1 MKYVKTLLAVA
12 ALAASVGAHAT
23 GSILVSE
30 PGGDGFNIETGI
42 LNGSSFTIQSLTFD
56 FTGMLGDDGEQLL
69 IDGNPL
75 SISTPA
81 GTTASFFGA
90 NSSVFGFNFTGFD
103 TFKVVTFK
111 WDPDTV
117 INSSYGATGFDFIN
131 ATVTAVTSGGTFT
144 GKFAQVLG
152 TQDVVASLSPVPE
165 PSTWAMMILG
175 FAGVGFMA
183 YRRRTNAT
191 LAT

>member
-1 MKYVKTLLAVA
+1 MKHVKTLLAAA
-12 ALAASVGAHAT
+12 ALAASAGAHAT
-23 GSILVSE
+23 GSILVTE
-30 PGGDGFNIETGI
+30 PGSDAFNIETGI

-56 FTGMLGDDGEQLL
+56 FTGILGNDGEQLL
-69 IDGNPL
+69 IDGSPL

-111 WDPDTV
+111 WDPDTLLDS
-117 INSSYGATGFDFIN
+117 NYGATGLDFLN

-152 TQDVVASLSPVPE
+152 TPDVVASLSPVPE
-165 PSTWAMMILG
+165 PSTWAMFAVGLG
-175 FAGVGFMA
+175 LAGA
-183 YRRRTNAT
+183 AAARRHGKQQG
-191 LAT
+191 

>member
-1 MKYVKTLLAVA
+1 MKHVKTLLAVA

-56 FTGMLGDDGEQLL
+56 FTGILGDDGEQLL
-69 IDGNPL
+69 IDGSPL

-81 GTTASFFGA
+81 GTTANFFGA

-111 WDPDTV
+111 WDPDTLL
-117 INSSYGATGFDFIN
+117 NSSYGATGFDFIN

-144 GKFAQVLG
+144 GKFAQVVG
-152 TQDVVASLSPVPE
+152 TPDVVASLSPVPE
-165 PSTWAMMILG
+165 PSTWAMFAVGLG
-175 FAGVGFMA
+175 LAGA
-183 YRRRTNAT
+183 AAARRRVSTQA
-191 LAT
+191 

>member
-1 MKYVKTLLAVA
+1 MKHVKTLLAAA
-12 ALAASVGAHAT
+12 ALAASAGAHAT

-42 LNGSSFTIQSLTFD
+42 LNGSSFSIQSLTFD
-56 FTGMLGDDGEQLL
+56 FTGILGDDGEQLL
-69 IDGNPL
+69 IDGSPL

-111 WDPDTV
+111 WDPDTLLD
-117 INSSYGATGFDFIN
+117 SSYGATGLDFIN

-152 TQDVVASLSPVPE
+152 TPDVVASLSPVPE
-165 PSTWAMMILG
+165 PSTWAMFAVGLG
-175 FAGVGFMA
+175 LAGA
-183 YRRRTNAT
+183 AAARRRAQQG
-191 LAT
+191 